1 VGLQVV
7 GIIHCAQWRDL
18 SDAYTE
24 FERLRRQHPT
34 AVAVTCFAFEPRD
47 DQPGIYLFIYLF
59 LLNLCIRAHYLFVS
73 IYLFFI
79 LFVFYS
85 YFINYWFVQTLPRT
99 TW

>member
-1 VGLQVV
+1 MGSRGLQVV

-47 DQPGIYLFIYLF
+47 DQPGAYYYYSLFFSFNYLFIYYLS
-59 LLNLCIRAHYLFVS
+59 RA
-73 IYLFFI
+73 
-79 LFVFYS
+79 
-85 YFINYWFVQTLPRT
+85 
-99 TW
+99 